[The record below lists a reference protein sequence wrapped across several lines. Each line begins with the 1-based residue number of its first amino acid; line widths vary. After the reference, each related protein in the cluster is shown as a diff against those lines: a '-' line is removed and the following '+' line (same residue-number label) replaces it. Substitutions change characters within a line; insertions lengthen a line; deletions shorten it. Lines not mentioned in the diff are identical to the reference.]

1 MSNPNPRAHVEKIR
15 DQLSALRHQRR
26 QIERELPDR
35 TTVFAAIERWENDAE
50 AALAG
55 MVDVRTLLRADGR
68 PAMSSRLDLARAA
81 SAIAAR
87 ELADRHRD
95 AVDAE
100 FEKRGGNGLSSAA
113 RSAQLADIDTQ
124 IVAAEKAEEL
134 AIRAAEAD
142 GMAILRRADA
152 LPSIV
157 LAFDQDLL

>member
-1 MSNPNPRAHVEKIR
+1 MSNPNPRAQVEKIR

-26 QIERELPDR
+26 QVERELPDR
-35 TTVFAAIERWENDAE
+35 TAVFAAIEKWEADAE
-50 AALAG
+50 AVLDG

-68 PAMSSRLDLARAA
+68 PVVSSRLDLARAA
-81 SAIAAR
+81 SAMAVR

-100 FEKRGGNGLSSAA
+100 FEKRGANGLTATA
-113 RSAQLADIDTQ
+113 RSARLAEIDAQLL
-124 IVAAEKAEEL
+124 AAEKAEEG

-152 LPSIV
+152 SPAIV
-157 LAFDQDLL
+157 LAFDRDLA